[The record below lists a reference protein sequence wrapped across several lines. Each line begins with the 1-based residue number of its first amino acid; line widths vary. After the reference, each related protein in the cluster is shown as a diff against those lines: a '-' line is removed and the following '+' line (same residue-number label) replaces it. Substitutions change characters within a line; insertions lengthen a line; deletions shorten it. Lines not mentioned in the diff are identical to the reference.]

1 MEGIVITLST
11 NLLRTFIIRRF
22 MSVYFQTNI
31 EHKNREKI
39 VYFIFLFLT
48 SIIHHVFHFPPANII
63 IFC

>member
-22 MSVYFQTNI
+22 MAVFFQINI
-31 EHKNREKI
+31 EHKNSEKV

-48 SIIHHVFHFPPANII
+48 SIIKSHYTLNGF
-63 IFC
+63 